1 MRGVL
6 IQQSHTPLVD
16 GNGSRSWRAPAGAI
30 LLRRHRKTDL
40 LPPFLERHPNLTINL
55 SLSDYMVDLVAQRT
69 DVAIRMGNLPDSS

>member
-1 MRGVL
+1 
-6 IQQSHTPLVD
+6 
-16 GNGSRSWRAPAGAI
+16 

-69 DVAIRMGNLPDSS
+69 DVAIRMGNLSDSS

>member
-1 MRGVL
+1 
-6 IQQSHTPLVD
+6 
-16 GNGSRSWRAPAGAI
+16 

-40 LPPFLERHPNLTINL
+40 LLPSLERHPNLTIDL